1 MYNNRTVRS
10 YVLCLIIFCYDV
22 LRHVRNGVDPWAK
35 PSSSIRANH
44 LLRENVLNIPYIIE
58 INE

>member
-1 MYNNRTVRS
+1 M
-10 YVLCLIIFCYDV
+10 YVLCPIIFCYDV

-35 PSSSIRANH
+35 PSSPIRANH